1 MENTKLSAPCNADD
15 NPILEGSRTETLT
28 TIAETMIQNDCD
40 ISLIYDMLVK
50 TNRQRCRPPL
60 VYKRLASIAASVC
73 RSAALREGGVILDS
87 GSPDQIAQAM
97 LNSGCAPIRCYDDVW
112 MILTDGRYRP
122 VDADEIRYRIYQ
134 FGFKCKVRSRS
145 RDCTDE
151 LGYSKLWLTPRLVSE
166 VLESLSLVKPAR
178 IPLEYAPPI
187 WLQNS
192 ELRPGAEDII
202 ALDNVLID
210 ISGDEPAQVDPTE
223 DFFTQTYLPIQ
234 YDPQAACPIWLEQ
247 LTQWFQVDP
256 FWDSPDVESG
266 QLTPTEESSG
276 KTADQVSI
284 SILQEWFGFALTRK
298 TCYPRILGLAGPARG
313 GKETIAKIL
322 QALMGRQ
329 NTISL
334 MLPQLTGK
342 VGPLT
347 LSRKHA
353 AIVHCADLSR
363 ANTRMRRAIDG
374 LVSIVQQDYL
384 QPYPARQRLIRMD
397 ARILLITDYLSNLF
411 DPEDRLNEWMIRLQT
426 APGINDKQ
434 DFLLEQK
441 LLAELPG
448 IFNWALEGY
457 FRLGTRGYF
466 LDSPAE
472 QRFRRMDQ
480 MPDESIGDFVHQCC
494 QLTVNAKLI
503 CQDLYQGYK
512 HWSSLRH
519 CPAMGRTRFYEAFLL
534 EFPDC
539 IRSKV
544 RLAESDSN
552 PQWVFQ
558 NIEWKPP
565 FSFRQGQSSQKE
577 SVVQIQ
583 DKQTL

>member
-1 MENTKLSAPCNADD
+1 MKMENTKLSATCNADG
-15 NPILEGSRTETLT
+15 NPIPEGCRTETLI
-28 TIAETMIQNDCD
+28 TIAETMMQNGCD
-40 ISLIYDMLVK
+40 TGLINDTLIR
-50 TNRQRCRPPL
+50 TNRLRCRPPL
-60 VYKRLASIAASVC
+60 DYTRLASIAASVR
-73 RSAALREGGVILDS
+73 RSAVLREGCVIIDS

-97 LNSGCAPIRCYDDVW
+97 LDSGCAPIRCYDDVW
-112 MILTDGRYRP
+112 MILVDGRYRP
-122 VDADEIRYRIYQ
+122 VDADEIRCRIYQ

-145 RDCTDE
+145 CDGADE
-151 LGYSKLWLTPRLVSE
+151 LGYNKLRLTPRLVSE
-166 VLESLSLVKPAR
+166 TLESLSLLKPAR
-178 IPLEYAPPI
+178 IPLKYAPPV

-192 ELRPGAEDII
+192 QLRPGAEDII
-202 ALDNVLID
+202 AQDNVLID
-210 ISGDEPAQVDPTE
+210 ISGDKPVQINPTE

-234 YDPQAACPIWLEQ
+234 YDPQAACPLWLEK
-247 LTQWFQVDP
+247 LAQWFQTDP

-266 QLTPTEESSG
+266 QLPLTDVSSC
-276 KTADQVSI
+276 KTVDQVSI

-298 TCYPRILGLAGPARG
+298 TYYPRILGLAGPARG
-313 GKETIAKIL
+313 GKEAIAKIL

-334 MLPQLTGK
+334 LLPQLTGK
-342 VGPLT
+342 VGLLA

-374 LVSIVQQDYL
+374 LVSIVQQDCF
-384 QPYPARQRLIRMD
+384 QPDLSRQKQVKMD
-397 ARILLITDYLSNLF
+397 ARILLISDYLSNLF

-434 DFLLEQK
+434 DFRLEQK

-457 FRLGTRGYF
+457 FRLSTKGYF
-466 LDSPAE
+466 QDSPAE
-472 QRFRRMDQ
+472 RQFHQMDDL
-480 MPDESIGDFVHQCC
+480 PDGYLGDFIHQCC
-494 QLTVNAKLI
+494 LLTVNARLI
-503 CQDLYQGYK
+503 CQDLYHGYK
-512 HWSSLRH
+512 HWLSLRR

-544 RLAESDSN
+544 RLAELGSN

-565 FSFRQGQSSQKE
+565 FSFRQGRNSQTE
-577 SVVQIQ
+577 AVP
-583 DKQTL
+583 